1 MTIIAER
8 WEKIQALSLK
18 YGAHQPDS
26 TFCVMEAAA
35 YVAGEPWNDHPKCV
49 PRTIAAILRRWNDR
63 LPTDADRDRLLKP
76 FIPRIIGLPLNKE
89 IEIKRAI
96 LVGDWGLRVLIPE
109 CLRLAKKA
117 ELADQL
123 AAASESKTQ
132 KQLAAAAQF
141 VRKTLAAIDIDIDIA
156 IASASAIAISIASAI
171 AIDIDIDL
179 AIASASASV
188 IAIAI
193 DIAIASASAIA
204 ISIASAID
212 IDIDLAIASAS
223 VIAIAIDIDIASAIA
238 SASAIAIAS
247 VKRLEESQ
255 SALVERMIEC
265 KA

>member
-1 MTIIAER
+1 M
-8 WEKIQALSLK
+8 
-18 YGAHQPDS
+18 
-26 TFCVMEAAA
+26 
-35 YVAGEPWNDHPKCV
+35 
-49 PRTIAAILRRWNDR
+49 
-63 LPTDADRDRLLKP
+63 PTDADRDRLLKP

-171 AIDIDIDL
+171 
-179 AIASASASV
+179 
-188 IAIAI
+188 
-193 DIAIASASAIA
+193 
-204 ISIASAID
+204 D